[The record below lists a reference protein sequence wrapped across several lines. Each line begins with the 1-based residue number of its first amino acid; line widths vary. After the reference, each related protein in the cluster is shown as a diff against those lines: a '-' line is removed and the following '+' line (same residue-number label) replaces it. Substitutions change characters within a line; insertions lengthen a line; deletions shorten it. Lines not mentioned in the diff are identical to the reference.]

1 MAAAVIVLA
10 AFCELMVIVGSWIG
24 SAMSAS
30 QNVTSLLS
38 AEGMRWYIGSFA
50 NILATPY
57 LVWIILVGMSLG
69 IVADSGI
76 VDALRC
82 QIRGERREFIERL
95 SLNAAEVLAAVI
107 VAVVM
112 FLIFAPHAV
121 LLSAT
126 GTISDSSFSAG
137 IVPIMAFLFSAPSLV
152 YGLCASKF
160 KSATAI
166 FYAIKKGVTKMVPVI
181 ILYIFVTHLAIT
193 VIKIFNM

>member
-1 MAAAVIVLA
+1 MAAAIMVFA

-30 QNVTSLLS
+30 QNITSLLS
-38 AEGMRWYIGSFA
+38 AEGVRWYIGSFA
-50 NILATPY
+50 DILATPY
-57 LVWIILVGMSLG
+57 LVWIILVGITLG
-69 IVADSGI
+69 VVSGSGI

-82 QIRGERREFIERL
+82 QIRGGRQEFIERL

-107 VAVVM
+107 VAVVL
-112 FLIFAPHAV
+112 FLICAPHAV

-160 KSATAI
+160 RSATSI

-181 ILYIFVTHLAIT
+181 VLYIFVTHLAIT
-193 VIKIFNM
+193 IIKIFNI